1 MGSARAR
8 AVSMT
13 IARASS
19 MQPKIVQP
27 SEAGQVGGE
36 RVDAWPSSTLMDMAG
51 HDVGGTSA
59 GKTAITK
66 E

>member
-1 MGSARAR
+1 MTVAR
-8 AVSMT
+8 V
-13 IARASS
+13 SS

-27 SEAGQVGGE
+27 SEAGHVGGE
-36 RVDAWPSSTLMDMAG
+36 RVDAWPRSTLMDMTG
-51 HDVGGTSA
+51 HEVGGTSA

>member
-1 MGSARAR
+1 M
-8 AVSMT
+8 SMT
-13 IARASS
+13 VARASN
-19 MQPKIVQP
+19 MQPKIVQL
-27 SEAGQVGGE
+27 SEAGHVGGE

-51 HDVGGTSA
+51 HEVGGMSA